1 MAIPENIM
9 VCRYCGKETNK
20 DYCSFKCRK
29 AYLDYYD
36 EEDKFKGRR
45 KTLILISIAV
55 SIPFIVLF
63 MGAGITMMFV
73 LIGSVVITHPF
84 TSQELRKKLTVKEA
98 KKRMMMNGA
107 ILIIIGLPFL
117 LLTHSWLF

>member
-1 MAIPENIM
+1 MKCKWCN
-9 VCRYCGKETNK
+9 KETEK
-20 DYCSFKCRK
+20 EYCSFECRK
-29 AYLDYYD
+29 AFFDHYD

-73 LIGSVVITHPF
+73 LIGFVVITHPF
-84 TSQELRKKLTVKEA
+84 TSQELRKKLTLKEA
-98 KKRMMMNGA
+98 KKRVMMNGV